1 MAQIVKPPRKSVAP
15 APATVPA
22 ETAQKKRKHHER
34 FVFTDFA
41 MI

>member
-1 MAQIVKPPRKSVAP
+1 MAQIVKPPRKSAAP
-15 APATVPA
+15 APAPVPA